1 MTPFLAAHLLVARFA
16 DGRRTHWWSCSSRQ
30 GACRDVLGF
39 SRNVRVRLPGPPTS
53 PPSVISVQHCR
64 RRQQGKG
71 WTVHAGH
78 RLMGGAAQQAGQHY
92 RQRPRGGQPRH
103 RACAYRARP
112 SCTHL
117 VRHALA
123 HKMLAH
129 VGVRVSGVRRKPC
142 TERLISFR
150 SIHCAALV
158 SRF

>member
-1 MTPFLAAHLLVARFA
+1 MKGGRSTASSPSRCQRKPTDTVRKSGFKRFQYGAEAVVVTHFSADHLLVAPSVVGLRA
-16 DGRRTHWWSCSSRQ
+16 SVWSCSSRQ
-30 GACRDVLGF
+30 DEGTVVLGF

-64 RRQQGKG
+64 RANKGKG

-92 RQRPRGGQPRH
+92 RQRLRGGQPRH

-117 VRHALA
+117 V
-123 HKMLAH
+123 
-129 VGVRVSGVRRKPC
+129 
-142 TERLISFR
+142 
-150 SIHCAALV
+150 
-158 SRF
+158 